1 MSSDIATPNDT
12 VFSIA
17 AKTYLC
23 SGVLLPNG
31 GGMYFGY
38 PTPQGTKA
46 DFRTLTKGIV
56 ASTVHELERTGFIRL
71 GQTTFKAL
79 IGSSPALTVSAVYSG
94 APGFSGRFLEATQ
107 WVETDLITLLGRLF
121 PRDQAPMIPFLDDI
135 SLEFVEAGILA
146 RGGYGAH
153 KNAWNADWL
162 AYLQGAWHPE
172 VYEIWTAA
180 HARPDFPLIERNVM
194 HAVAGSQ
201 HTERDMWD
209 D

>member
-1 MSSDIATPNDT
+1 MSADIATPNDA

-23 SGVLLPNG
+23 SGVMMPNG

-56 ASTVHELERTGFIRL
+56 ASTIHELETTGFLQL
-71 GQTTFKAL
+71 GQGTFKAL
-79 IGSSPALTVSAVYSG
+79 IGSSPVLTIKAVYSG

-107 WVETDLITLLGRLF
+107 WVETDLITLMSRLL
-121 PRDQAPMIPFLDDI
+121 RREQAPMIDFLDDI

-153 KNAWNADWL
+153 KNAWNAEWL
-162 AYLQGAWHPE
+162 AYLQSAWHPE
-172 VYEIWTAA
+172 VYETWNAS
-180 HARPDFPLIERNVM
+180 HARADFALIERNVM
-194 HAVAGSQ
+194 HAVGGAQ
-201 HTERDMWD
+201 HTERDD
-209 D
+209 